1 MLTEAGLQG
10 ILQCQ
15 VVSPQPIESCRTNR
29 QLDLYFSEMMDAPES
44 NQFSKTE
51 QSELLPTFQY
61 YYKQGCKRIPLL
73 NLYAQL
79 CPCNKFLEV
88 KFQLTWIC
96 TLSYGKTVS
105 LLLCVSFTLLSFRNT
120 EIAQYEIHASL
131 Q

>member
-10 ILQCQ
+10 ILQRQ

-51 QSELLPTFQY
+51 QLQLLPTFQY

-73 NLYAQL
+73 NLYAQFF
-79 CPCNKFLEV
+79 PCNKFLEV
-88 KFQLTWIC
+88 KFQLT
-96 TLSYGKTVS
+96 
-105 LLLCVSFTLLSFRNT
+105 
-120 EIAQYEIHASL
+120 
-131 Q
+131 